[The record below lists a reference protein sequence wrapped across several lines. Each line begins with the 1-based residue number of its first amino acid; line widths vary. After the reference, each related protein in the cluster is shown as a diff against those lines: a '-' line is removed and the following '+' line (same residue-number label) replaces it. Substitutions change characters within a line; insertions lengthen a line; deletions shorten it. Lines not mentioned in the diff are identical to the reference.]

1 MEGLS
6 YGTPARLPIETG
18 RAGYGP
24 ADPRG
29 GDRMFLLLA
38 VVCVV
43 ISAVLA
49 GLDAKPF
56 IWNAHDWLVA
66 GLVFA
71 FLSGGSTDLVPWRK
85 SA

>member
-1 MEGLS
+1 
-6 YGTPARLPIETG
+6 
-18 RAGYGP
+18 
-24 ADPRG
+24 
-29 GDRMFLLLA
+29 MFLLLA

-71 FLSGGSTDLVPWRK
+71 FLSGGSTDLVPWRRK
-85 SA
+85 AA